1 MIQLQ
6 MLNKILDT
14 SDKSIL
20 ELNNINDEFFSD
32 YKDEYNYIRNHIS
45 RYGNV
50 PDKETFLNTFP
61 DFDIVQVN
69 ESTNYLIDELYKDR
83 NRRMLAK
90 TFNEVKDLL
99 NSDRVDDAMK
109 VYLNATEN
117 VVKAKHISSVDIL
130 KDTQQRYDAFIE
142 RSRDFSRYYVKTGFK
157 ELDNIIGGWDR
168 KEELATIVARSNMG
182 KTWILL
188 KFAVAAAEQGL
199 NVGIYSG
206 EMSERKIGYRIDTL
220 ISHISNTKITHGDIQ
235 VQNTYKQFLDNI
247 QTYIKGSIKVIT
259 PTMLGGP
266 AGVSALRSFIEKEHL
281 DMLCI
286 DQHSLLEDDRKAR
299 NPVEKASNIS
309 NDLKNLQ
316 VLKQI
321 PILAV
326 SQQNRTSTENGV
338 DLSHIA
344 QADRIGQDSTIVL
357 FFEQKDGVMTLNL
370 VKSRDSSNNKKLQ
383 YNLNFDT
390 GMFNYIPTESD
401 ALGGAS
407 CDELREEYESDT
419 NSEGNVF

>member
-32 YKDEYNYIRNHIS
+32 YKDEYNYIRDHIS

-142 RSRDFSRYYVKTGFK
+142 RSRDFSKYYVKTGFK

-357 FFEQKDGVMTLNL
+357 FFEQFSKFIY
-370 VKSRDSSNNKKLQ
+370 KFYKK
-383 YNLNFDT
+383 
-390 GMFNYIPTESD
+390 
-401 ALGGAS
+401 
-407 CDELREEYESDT
+407 
-419 NSEGNVF
+419 